1 MTTPRKR
8 QWRKL
13 SARARARISNKT
25 TATET
30 VSQKKVVETTPE
42 PTLSI
47 AEPKVAELTEEATA
61 TATTTK
67 TPAKAKTRTASRT
80 ASRTKTS
87 RTTSKTTS

>member
-13 SARARARISNKT
+13 SPRARARISNKT
-25 TATET
+25 TTTET

-42 PTLSI
+42 PTLPI
-47 AEPKVAELTEEATA
+47 AEPKVAELTEEATV

-80 ASRTKTS
+80 KTS
-87 RTTSKTTS
+87 RATSKTTS